1 MDYYQILM
9 VNRNADSEEIKR
21 AHRKLSRKY
30 HPDNAGEQSRKQFEQ
45 VQEAYAVLGDEEKRA
60 AYDQSLNGNMQDGS
74 ETPPGKKAA
83 QKAAQ
88 KASPDY
94 RDMAAF
100 FSGSYQNSFEKF
112 FGFK

>member
-9 VNRNADSEEIKR
+9 VKRNADSEEIKR

-60 AYDQSLNGNMQDGS
+60 AYDQSLTGNTQD
-74 ETPPGKKAA
+74 EPKATRGKKGT
-83 QKAAQ
+83 QKV
-88 KASPDY
+88 SPDY
-94 RDMAAF
+94 GNLSAF
-100 FSGSYQNSFEKF
+100 FSGNYQQSFEKF

>member
-1 MDYYQILM
+1 MDYYRILM

-30 HPDNAGEQSRKQFEQ
+30 HPDNAGQQYRKQFEQ

-60 AYDQSLNGNMQDGS
+60 AYDQSLTGNTQDES
-74 ETPPGKKAA
+74 KAPQGKKGT
-83 QKAAQ
+83 QKV
-88 KASPDY
+88 SPDY
-94 RDMAAF
+94 GNMSAF
-100 FSGSYQNSFEKF
+100 FSGNYQNSFEKF

>member
-9 VNRNADSEEIKR
+9 VSRNADSEEIKR

-60 AYDQSLNGNMQDGS
+60 AYDQSLNGNTQNGP
-74 ETPPGKKAA
+74 EAPLKKKAA
-83 QKAAQ
+83 QKAG
-88 KASPDY
+88 PDY
-94 RDMAAF
+94 QDMAAF
-100 FSGSYQNSFEKF
+100 FSGNYQNSFEKF